1 MRGTDFPEA
10 TLKLLP
16 PEGHEEEVYPLH
28 VWRHPEGGMV
38 ISKWK
43 MTWRERLSC
52 LWNGYV
58 WFHCWGNTH
67 PPMSIET
74 SYPFEGGRR
83 FKWLAT
89 LLAVPL
95 IMVLGLAAFGLLMVV
110 IWVIGGVY

>member
-1 MRGTDFPEA
+1 MKGSDFPEA
-10 TLKLLP
+10 TMKLLP
-16 PEGHEEEVYPLH
+16 PEGHEEDVHPLH

-74 SYPFEGGRR
+74 YYPFERGTERPSKTH
-83 FKWLAT
+83 KWIAIGA
-89 LLAVPL
+89 LLL
-95 IMVLGLAAFGLLMVV
+95 WTMGGLALWWF
-110 IWVIGGVY
+110 YR

>member
-1 MRGTDFPEA
+1 MKGTDFPEA

-74 SYPFEGGRR
+74 SYPFERDS
-83 FKWLAT
+83 
-89 LLAVPL
+89 
-95 IMVLGLAAFGLLMVV
+95 VLGIRRSIIFVAILTALVLAGTVFL
-110 IWVIGGVY
+110 YFSETY

>member
-10 TLKLLP
+10 TMKLLP
-16 PEGHEEEVYPLH
+16 PEGHEEDVYPLH

-38 ISKWK
+38 ISKWR

-67 PPMSIET
+67 PPMTIET
-74 SYPFEGGRR
+74 SYPFERD
-83 FKWLAT
+83 T
-89 LLAVPL
+89 D
-95 IMVLGLAAFGLLMVV
+95 GLKKGLRWTAALMVPV
-110 IWVIGGVY
+110 WVAIGISLFLYLSEQSQ